1 MTMTMTKTLH
11 LPITYLFVPGNRPE
25 RFAKALASG
34 ADRIII
40 DLEDAVAPTDKPVA
54 RAAIADWMG
63 SADCPPEV
71 RSKVLIRINDA
82 ATPWHADDLAL
93 AQSVQTACVMLPKCE
108 AAAQVAQVVNQL
120 ATDATVLALVETAR
134 GLLALHEI
142 AKAPGVTR
150 LAFGSLDY
158 MVDMD
163 IPSLRQES
171 TLGKNEG
178 EEVHGNAMGGTSNI
192 ALDFAAVQIAIASR
206 AAGLPAPVAG
216 VTPELDAARVTAD
229 MLHARSLGFGAKM
242 CIHPSQVA
250 AVRAALQPSAQELA
264 WAQRVLQAW
273 AASAG
278 GAIQV
283 DGKMVDRPVV
293 LRAERIVASAEQVHS
308 TEPHFVL
315 PAKR

>member
-1 MTMTMTKTLH
+1 MH
-11 LPITYLFVPGNRPE
+11 LPCTYLFVPGNRPE
-25 RFAKALASG
+25 RCAKALAAG

-40 DLEDAVAPTDKPVA
+40 DLEDAVAPADKATA
-54 RAAIADWMG
+54 RAAIAQWMG
-63 SADCPPEV
+63 GVASTPDV
-71 RSKVLIRINDA
+71 RSQVLLRINDA

-93 AQSVQTACVMLPKCE
+93 VRSVQAPCVMLPKCE
-108 AAAQVAQVVNQL
+108 AASQVAQVLTHL
-120 ATDATVLALVETAR
+120 AAGATVLALVETAR

-142 AKAPGVTR
+142 AAAPGVAR

-158 MVDMD
+158 MVDLD
-163 IPSLRQES
+163 IPSLRD
-171 TLGKNEG
+171 EG
-178 EEVHGNAMGGTSNI
+178 RQGATAAGGGASNV

-206 AAGLPAPVAG
+206 AAGLPSPVAG

-229 MLHARSLGFGAKM
+229 MLHARTLGFGAKM

-250 AVRAALQPSAQELA
+250 AVRAALLPSAQALA

-273 AASAG
+273 DASGG

-293 LRAERIVASAEQVHS
+293 LKAQRIVANAPV
-308 TEPHFVL
+308 
-315 PAKR
+315 AD